1 MIGRE
6 EIGREM
12 TGRETTGGGMNGAED
27 IHAHV
32 RGLHRFATGLLG
44 NPVDAE
50 DLVQECLRR
59 VLNQMERGAAI
70 KNMHAYL
77 FQTLRNVHIDE
88 CRRAAGRGTVM
99 PIDETVAEPLTAPPN
114 QEDGIRCGDIRACL
128 DRLPEHQREVVLLVC
143 LEEISYE
150 GVAEIIGQPIGTVR
164 SRLHR
169 GRAALQAMLD
179 AAEADGRGESKPS
192 ARFHRLG
199 RTDNG

>member
-1 MIGRE
+1 
-6 EIGREM
+6 M
-12 TGRETTGGGMNGAED
+12 TGAED
-27 IHAHV
+27 IHEHV

-59 VLNQMERGAAI
+59 VLNQMQRGAAI

-179 AAEADGRGESKPS
+179 AANESGPADKSGSGVAAPS
-192 ARFHRLG
+192 ARLHRLG
-199 RTDNG
+199 RAENG